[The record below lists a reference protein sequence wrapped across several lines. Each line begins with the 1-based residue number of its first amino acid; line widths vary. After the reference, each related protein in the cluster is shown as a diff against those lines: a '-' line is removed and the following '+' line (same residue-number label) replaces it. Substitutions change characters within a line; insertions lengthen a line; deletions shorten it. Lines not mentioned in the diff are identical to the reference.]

1 MGLISGLAQW
11 VNNPALLWLWGRLAA
26 VALIRP
32 LAWGPPYAAGA
43 ALKKK
48 RKRRKNT
55 GRIDPPTMEGI
66 NYLLTG
72 LYYLNI
78 SQFW

>member
-1 MGLISGLAQW
+1 MGLIPGLAQW
-11 VNNPALLWLWGRLAA
+11 VNNPALLWLWGRPAA

-32 LAWGPPYAAGA
+32 LAWGPPCAAGA
-43 ALKKK
+43 ALKK

-55 GRIDPPTMEGI
+55 RRIDPPTMEGI

-72 LYYLNI
+72 LYCLNI
-78 SQFW
+78 LQFW